1 VHDPGTGSYPLPVL
15 KEQHDRANGYLSPA
29 GQQKRAGQASR
40 AERELDDA
48 LYYLHEGCKPC
59 AQRHLDLARRF
70 GATEEQIAAVIQ
82 AGSP

>member
-1 VHDPGTGSYPLPVL
+1 MTEPTGI
-15 KEQHDRANGYLSPA
+15 PA
-29 GQQKRAGQASR
+29 RPTGGSGPSRVSR

-48 LYYLHEGCKPC
+48 LYYLHEGCQPC

-82 AGSP
+82 AGSS

>member
-1 VHDPGTGSYPLPVL
+1 MTEPADIPDGSGDARQTGSGGA
-15 KEQHDRANGYLSPA
+15 D
-29 GQQKRAGQASR
+29 R

-59 AQRHLDLARRF
+59 AERHFDLARSF

-82 AGSP
+82 AGSSPS

>member
-1 VHDPGTGSYPLPVL
+1 MTEPTGASA
-15 KEQHDRANGYLSPA
+15 RPA
-29 GQQKRAGQASR
+29 SRSGPGQASR

-70 GATEEQIAAVIQ
+70 GATEEQIAAAIQ
-82 AGSP
+82 ADSP

>member
-1 VHDPGTGSYPLPVL
+1 MTEPTGISA
-15 KEQHDRANGYLSPA
+15 QPA
-29 GQQKRAGQASR
+29 GRSGPGHVSR

-59 AQRHLDLARRF
+59 VQRHLDLARRF

-82 AGSP
+82 ADSS

>member
-1 VHDPGTGSYPLPVL
+1 MTEPTSISARPPSRSGPGHT
-15 KEQHDRANGYLSPA
+15 
-29 GQQKRAGQASR
+29 SR

-48 LYYLHEGCKPC
+48 RYYLHEGCEPC

-82 AGSP
+82 AGSS

>member
-1 VHDPGTGSYPLPVL
+1 MTEPTGISA
-15 KEQHDRANGYLSPA
+15 RAAGKNGLDS
-29 GQQKRAGQASR
+29 ASR

-48 LYYLHEGCKPC
+48 LYYLHEGCQPC

-82 AGSP
+82 AGSS